1 MKLPINK
8 KKEDLEKEKSAEGS
22 AKKLAEGMVDVK
34 DVIAP
39 SAIEVDFTHIRVG
52 NTYYRTLFV
61 AGYPRFVGAN
71 WLSPLINFEHT
82 LDISMF
88 YYPVQSRG
96 ILDDLRR
103 KIAEMEATVRTD
115 RERGKIVDPTVSAAL
130 EDAQSLQEQL
140 VKGVEKFFQFS
151 FYVTVP
157 ADTLEELEV
166 VTKKVESTLG
176 SLLLIS
182 KQASLQMEQAF
193 QTTIPLC
200 LDKLLITRNMDTT
213 SLATTF
219 PFTSSDLTANEG
231 IMYGINKHN
240 GSLVIFDRFSL
251 ENANTVVFA
260 KSGAGKSFFVKLE
273 ALRSMVFG
281 SEILVIDPEMEYKRL
296 CEAVGGNYIEFS
308 PSSPSRINPFD
319 LSGVAIE
326 GENELGQKI
335 LSLHTLFKI
344 IFGNM
349 TNVEEAV
356 LDKSLIEAY
365 RIKGITTDP
374 ETQRTK
380 EPPIME
386 DLYKVLLGFEEPE
399 AKALASR
406 LERYIK
412 GSLAGIFD
420 QRSNIDIRS
429 KFTVFSTRSLEDV
442 LRPIAI
448 YIILDFIWT
457 RIKKDLRKRILVIDE
472 AWYLMQNKDSATF
485 IYGIAKRARKYFLGL
500 TTITQDV
507 EDFLSSEYG
516 HAIITS
522 SSIQVLLKQHP
533 AAIDKVAETFYL
545 SEGEKRFLLS
555 AGIGEGLFFAGSNHV
570 AIKIEASEEEYKLV
584 TTNPA
589 ELIKLREKG
598 TLKEQPQTKVIYR
611 PVPIYNKPPPP
622 PASPQEAP
630 QEPAPLGGNN
640 IPIIKEGQPQ
650 PTAQPQKAPQV
661 EAGYPQSPAAQS
673 PAPKN
678 PDEDEVSSLY

>member
-611 PVPIYNKPPPP
+611 PVPNYNKPAPP